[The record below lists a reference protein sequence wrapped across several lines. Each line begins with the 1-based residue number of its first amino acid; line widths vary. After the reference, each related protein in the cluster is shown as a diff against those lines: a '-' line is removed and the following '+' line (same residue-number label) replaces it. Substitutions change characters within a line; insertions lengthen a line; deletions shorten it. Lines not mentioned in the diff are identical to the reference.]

1 MQKKSAT
8 KRADYSTVSTHTHTP
23 KNNNLQSSFSPLLKT
38 TKKQQQPS
46 NSPLDFI
53 QSRVQKHATNKQK
66 PMRNQSYQLHHSP
79 PSEAT
84 PISLS
89 AKETP
94 HPVWTCG

>member
-8 KRADYSTVSTHTHTP
+8 KRADYSTVSTHTHT
-23 KNNNLQSSFSPLLKT
+23 KKQQLATQFFPLT
-38 TKKQQQPS
+38 ENYKKQQQPS